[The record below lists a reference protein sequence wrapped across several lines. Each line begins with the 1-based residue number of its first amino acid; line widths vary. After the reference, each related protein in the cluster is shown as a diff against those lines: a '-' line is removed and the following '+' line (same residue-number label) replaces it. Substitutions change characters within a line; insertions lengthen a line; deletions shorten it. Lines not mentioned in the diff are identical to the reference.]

1 MKALYTKLDIFNKV
15 QIWVTLLPS
24 LIWICY
30 IINEIVSNEY
40 DNDFGTIFLLLIP
53 IGICAV
59 NILNVLFQLPD
70 MIKKKSYFSVIPLIL
85 SIGIFS
91 ILITINYLLI
101 MSKEKVVN
109 ELQATPNWIYLDRTK
124 QLKECDHDNYD
135 IELKNNNKI
144 LCSEIHK
151 FSSSYYWGS
160 YTYKRDTIFFNIK
173 KGFIPSD
180 TAVITGDTLR
190 FNADTTKYIVYKS
203 VY

>member
-1 MKALYTKLDIFNKV
+1 MKMKALYTKLDIFNKV

-59 NILNVLFQLPD
+59 NILNVLFQLPY
-70 MIKKKSYFSVIPLIL
+70 MIKKKSYFYVIPLIL

-91 ILITINYLLI
+91 ILLTINYLLI
-101 MSKEKVVN
+101 MSKEKIVN

-124 QLKECDHDNYD
+124 QLNPDYA
-135 IELKNNNKI
+135 LAKI
-144 LCSEIHK
+144 HY
-151 FSSSYYWGS
+151 FSY
-160 YTYKRDTIFFNIK
+160 
-173 KGFIPSD
+173 FIS
-180 TAVITGDTLR
+180 
-190 FNADTTKYIVYKS
+190 NA
-203 VY
+203 